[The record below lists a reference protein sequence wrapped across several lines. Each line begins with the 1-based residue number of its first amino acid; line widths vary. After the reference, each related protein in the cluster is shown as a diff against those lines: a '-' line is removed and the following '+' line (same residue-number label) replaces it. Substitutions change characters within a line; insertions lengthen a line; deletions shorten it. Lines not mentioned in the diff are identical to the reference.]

1 MRTFSTLA
9 EVCGS
14 MRIGIV
20 EHRPAPRRRP
30 LTAQDMRFAAAC
42 TVALTLL
49 AHAYRFLNAGFGLD
63 AMLIA
68 EQVDIETQISLGRF
82 MQPLYWL
89 MRGYITAPPV
99 VALFATAFLA
109 GAVLIVLALTG
120 IRSRLGIALTCGVLA
135 VNETLCVSYAS
146 YLPWVDVYMLSL
158 LLCVAAV
165 FVQTRFR
172 RGFLLSP
179 LLYCMALGLYQSYL
193 QAAATLVML
202 MLLARALDG
211 ERPGALLVE
220 GLGHAGAMLA
230 GLLLYALVYRLA
242 IALYGTS
249 VSTEYNTV
257 AEVGH
262 YTLSAIPDLLKK
274 TCWEPIRYFFA
285 PQDATFLPPA
295 VNVLLAVLALGAL
308 IGLAHKLPLAS
319 KGLIVLILAMLP
331 FGMNFVTFI
340 SKGIVHMLMNYAY
353 FFFYVLCILLAERA
367 GETIAIRPA
376 VLRAATPMLLAG
388 VMGVSILT
396 AQTLYMKR
404 DLELQSTLSVMT
416 RVLNLLERE
425 EGYEPGETPVVL
437 LNYLTASKVA
447 MIRPGFED
455 ISEFQGM
462 RSTYADAY
470 DRSHAWYL
478 QTLLGYRVNL
488 IRWEVC
494 MDYTK
499 DPITQDIPAFPDPDC
514 VQMIDGIAFV
524 RLK

>member
-20 EHRPAPRRRP
+20 EHRPAPCRRP

-89 MRGYITAPPV
+89 VRGYITAPPV

>member
-1 MRTFSTLA
+1 MLA
-9 EVCGS
+9 RVCGS
-14 MRIGIV
+14 MRTGIA
-20 EHRPAPRRRP
+20 ERRAAPVRRP
-30 LTAQDMRFAAAC
+30 LTARDMRFAVAC
-42 TVALTLL
+42 TVVLTLL

-89 MRGYITAPPV
+89 VRGYITSPPV
-99 VALFATAFLA
+99 IGLFATAFLA
-109 GAVLIVLALTG
+109 GTVLIVLALTG

-158 LLCVAAV
+158 LLCVLAV
-165 FVQTRFR
+165 FVQTRLR
-172 RGFLLSP
+172 CGFLLSP
-179 LLYCMALGLYQSYL
+179 LLYCVALGLYQSYL
-193 QAAATLVML
+193 QAAAALVML

-262 YTLSAIPDLLKK
+262 YALSAIPGLLKK
-274 TCWEPIRYFFA
+274 TYWGPIRYFFA
-285 PQDATFLPPA
+285 PEDATFLPPA
-295 VNVLLAVLALGAL
+295 LNVLLAVLALGAL
-308 IGLAHKLPLAS
+308 IGLAYKLPLAS
-319 KGLIVLILAMLP
+319 KGLIVLILALLP

-367 GETIAIRPA
+367 GETLCVRPA
-376 VLRAATPMLLAG
+376 VLRAATPVLLTG
-388 VMGVSILT
+388 VLGVSILT
-396 AQTLYMKR
+396 ANTLYMKR

-416 RVLNLLERE
+416 RVLNLLEEE
-425 EGYEPGETPVVL
+425 EGYVPGETPVAL

-447 MIRPGFED
+447 MVRPGFETV
-455 ISEFQGM
+455 SEYQGM

-488 IRWEVC
+488 IRWEVS
-494 MDYTK
+494 MDYAK

-514 VQMIDGIAFV
+514 VQIIDGIAFV

>member
-89 MRGYITAPPV
+89 VRGYITAPPV

-109 GAVLIVLALTG
+109 GAVLVVLALTG

-308 IGLAHKLPLAS
+308 IGLAHKLPQAS
-319 KGLIVLILAMLP
+319 RGLIVLILAMLP

-376 VLRAATPMLLAG
+376 VLRAATPMLLVG

>member
-1 MRTFSTLA
+1 MLA
-9 EVCGS
+9 RVCGS
-14 MRIGIV
+14 MRIGIA
-20 EHRPAPRRRP
+20 ERREAPRRRP
-30 LTAQDMRFAAAC
+30 LTARDARFAVGC
-42 TVALTLL
+42 TVVLTLL

-68 EQVDIETQISLGRF
+68 EQVDIETQIALGRF

-89 MRGYITAPPV
+89 VRGYITAPPV
-99 VALFATAFLA
+99 VGLFATAFLT
-109 GAVLIVLALTG
+109 GAVLLVLAMTG
-120 IRSRLGIALTCGVLA
+120 IRSRPGIALTCGVLA

-158 LLCVAAV
+158 LLCAAAV
-165 FVQTRFR
+165 YVQTRFR

-179 LLYCMALGLYQSYL
+179 LLYCMAMGLYQSYL

-202 MLLARALDG
+202 MLLARALSG
-211 ERPGALLVE
+211 ERPGALFAE

-230 GLLLYALVYRLA
+230 GLLLYALVYPLA
-242 IALYGTS
+242 ISLYGTT
-249 VSTEYNTV
+249 VSGEYNTV

-262 YTLSAIPDLLKK
+262 YALSSIPGLLKK
-274 TCWEPIRYFFA
+274 TYLGPLRYFFA
-285 PQDATFLPPA
+285 PEDATFLPPA

-308 IGLAHKLPLAS
+308 VCLIHRLPPAS
-319 KGLIVLILAMLP
+319 KGLILLILALLP

-353 FFFYVLCILLAERA
+353 FFFYVLCVMLAERV
-367 GETIAIRPA
+367 GEAVPVRPA
-376 VLRAATPMLLAG
+376 VLRAATPALLAG
-388 VMGVSILT
+388 VLGVSILT
-396 AQTLYMKR
+396 ANTLYMKR

-416 RVLNLLERE
+416 RVLDLLEE
-425 EGYEPGETPVVL
+425 EESYVPGETPVVL

-488 IRWEVC
+488 VRWEVS

-514 VQMIDGIAFV
+514 VQIIDGIAFV

>member
-211 ERPGALLVE
+211 ERAGALLVE

>member
-20 EHRPAPRRRP
+20 EHRPAPCRRP

-89 MRGYITAPPV
+89 VRGYITAPPV

-211 ERPGALLVE
+211 ERPGVLLVE

>member
-1 MRTFSTLA
+1 
-9 EVCGS
+9 

-30 LTAQDMRFAAAC
+30 LTAQDMCFAAAC

-89 MRGYITAPPV
+89 VRGYITAPPV

-211 ERPGALLVE
+211 ERPGALLIE

-319 KGLIVLILAMLP
+319 RGLIVLILAMLP